1 MVTLVYLSLLLAVTG
16 VIGAVCYGRNIPKS
30 VSALVYQYKRGMQ
43 WAWSVWLIAVGALLW
58 IPLMERLD
66 DSLCVLGFLAFAFLV
81 GAAVTPLTNRETS
94 DWHDWFGV
102 AAGLMYTAC
111 VTVINHR
118 CLAAWALYVAALPF
132 QYMRSR
138 LVLVSEVCCAASLYG
153 VLVIGN

>member
-30 VSALVYQYKRGMQ
+30 ISALVYQYKRCMQ

-66 DSLCVLGFLAFAFLV
+66 DRLCALGFLAFAFLV
-81 GAAVTPLTNRETS
+81 GAAVTPLTNRDTS
-94 DWHDWFGV
+94 DWHDFFGV
-102 AAGLMYTAC
+102 ASGSMYTAC
-111 VTVINHR
+111 TAVINPY

-132 QYMRSR
+132 PCMRSR
-138 LVLVSEVCCAASLYG
+138 LVLVSEVCCTVSLCG
-153 VLVIGN
+153 CLIINH